1 MPPSL
6 RSAPK
11 KTARATQGDEVLAAQ
26 ANRQPAVNKPATQPQ
41 SKLSNAEDVVN
52 AAIS

>member
-11 KTARATQGDEVLAAQ
+11 KTSRATQGDEGSAAQ
-26 ANRQPAVNKPATQPQ
+26 AKTYSERTR
-41 SKLSNAEDVVN
+41 NALRTHLELRSEYIRKFED
-52 AAIS
+52 I